1 MNRGQAFLLG
11 LLGVVTLLTAF
22 VVFPFVEYVIAACIL
37 AYVLHPVHRRLR
49 TRVGGMVSAMALVA
63 GTVGAVVVPL
73 AYIGLVFAREVAA
86 IARQESDLNIAIVE
100 ARILEL
106 TGREV
111 DIAGALSTLGRGI
124 AEALFGGVGGFVT
137 SAMKVAIGVGLC
149 LFLLYYLLREGPGF
163 VAWLRDLV
171 PLPDRVTDA
180 LFAKVDAAT
189 WGVVV
194 GHISVA
200 VGQALIAGVGFWLAG
215 IPDTV
220 FWTFVMAVLALLPLI
235 GAFLVWGPAA
245 AYLVLVGE
253 PGVGALL
260 AAYCL
265 TVVSLFDNY
274 ARPIVIDQRIHINP
288 GVILVGVAGGIY
300 AVGFTGLFVGP
311 IVIGVFV
318 ATLETVREDYDR
330 V

>member
-1 MNRGQAFLLG
+1 MNRGQAFLIG
-11 LLGVVTLLTAF
+11 LLGTVALLTAF
-22 VVFPFVEYVIAACIL
+22 VVFPFIEYVIAACIL
-37 AYVLHPVHRRLR
+37 AYVLYPLHWRLR
-49 TRVGGMVSAMALVA
+49 TRVGGMASALALVG

-73 AYIGLVFAREVAA
+73 AYIGVVFVREVAA
-86 IARQESDLNIAIVE
+86 IADRESDLNVAVVE
-100 ARILEL
+100 ERILGL
-106 TGREV
+106 TGREP
-111 DIAGALSTLGRGI
+111 DLEGALSTLGRGI
-124 AEALFGGVGGFVT
+124 AETMFGGVGGFVA
-137 SAMKVAIGVGLC
+137 SAAKAGIGVGLS
-149 LFLLYYLLREGPGF
+149 LFLLYYLLREGPAF
-163 VAWLRDLV
+163 VAWLRDLI

-200 VGQALIAGVGFWLAG
+200 IGQALIAGVGFWLAG
-215 IPDTV
+215 VPDAV
-220 FWTFVMAVLALLPLI
+220 FWTFMMAVLALLPLI

-245 AYLVLVGE
+245 AYLALVGE
-253 PGVGALL
+253 PVAAALL